1 MFKYIQFLIINT
13 KYNIKDFEINFL
25 KPEKNTGI
33 VYEIKRIPIE
43 EAEINNM
50 LIMNQCENSIKYF
63 GYFKEENLFYLVIE
77 LCDCSLVQIIK
88 DKRKLNIIEIKEIL
102 KQLNNAFKIM
112 YNNSIIH
119 WDINPA
125 NILIKKLENNKNLY
139 KITDYG
145 LSKQLIQ
152 SNKAS
157 TYAGT
162 NDYIAPE
169 IKNNLDIDK
178 SKVDLWS
185 IEILIHKLYFGNTN
199 IIQKTNNNYLDDLI
213 KRLLIKKPFDNNK
226 NNKNNCRISWE
237 DYFNHDFF
245 KNDLDEEINIKNLSI
260 NDRNKKPIE
269 GSSFLKE
276 EGEIKIYKYPNIFQ

>member
-33 VYEIKRIPIE
+33 VYAIKRIPIE

-119 WDINPA
+119 
-125 NILIKKLENNKNLY
+125 
-139 KITDYG
+139 
-145 LSKQLIQ
+145 
-152 SNKAS
+152 
-157 TYAGT
+157 
-162 NDYIAPE
+162 
-169 IKNNLDIDK
+169 
-178 SKVDLWS
+178 
-185 IEILIHKLYFGNTN
+185 
-199 IIQKTNNNYLDDLI
+199 
-213 KRLLIKKPFDNNK
+213 
-226 NNKNNCRISWE
+226 
-237 DYFNHDFF
+237 
-245 KNDLDEEINIKNLSI
+245 
-260 NDRNKKPIE
+260 
-269 GSSFLKE
+269 
-276 EGEIKIYKYPNIFQ
+276 